1 MSKKKGGL
9 GKFLLGAGLGV
20 GLGMLFSPKT
30 GKENR
35 QDLKKK
41 IDELITKIK
50 NIDSEEVKQNIQ
62 NKIDSIM
69 EEIADLDMSYT
80 ILDGVN
86 FIGNFT
92 DLTIIGAN
100 FRGSRGAVI
109 NPQEIS
115 DGMLQYCVFSDV
127 IFIGPFDKCTITNSS
142 FKGSTGAV
150 ININTINGRV
160 GDKADLTDAS
170 FKLGFPKTNGD
181 EDYQRRR

>member
-1 MSKKKGGL
+1 
-9 GKFLLGAGLGV
+9 
-20 GLGMLFSPKT
+20 
-30 GKENR
+30 
-35 QDLKKK
+35 
-41 IDELITKIK
+41 
-50 NIDSEEVKQNIQ
+50 
-62 NKIDSIM
+62 
-69 EEIADLDMSYT
+69 MSYT
-80 ILDGVN
+80 VLDGVN

-115 DGMLQYCVFSDV
+115 DRMLNYCVFDSV
-127 IFIGPFDKCTITNSS
+127 KFIGPFDKCTIYNSS

-170 FKLGFPKTNGD
+170 FKLGFPKIND
-181 EDYQRRR
+181 DNEYERRK